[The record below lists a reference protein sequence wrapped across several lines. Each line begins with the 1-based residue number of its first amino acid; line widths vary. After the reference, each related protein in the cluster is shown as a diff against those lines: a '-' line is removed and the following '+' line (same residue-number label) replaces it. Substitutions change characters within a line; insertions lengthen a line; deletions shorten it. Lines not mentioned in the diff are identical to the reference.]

1 MKTLEESDQTTSSC
15 LSEHEHFRGEAS
27 MIEIDRID
35 SYKTAYRL
43 VVVPIEMSPNGKQ
56 MIEIK

>member
-1 MKTLEESDQTTSSC
+1 
-15 LSEHEHFRGEAS
+15 